1 MPPWVPTPPSMALA
15 VAALLDAGFV
25 CPPCGGA
32 DHHPCPPIGKL
43 AGEPCGGPCG
53 HLGQCGDGLMCY
65 PRKLKTI
72 RGAVALLGRF
82 GAFLGPA
89 PPGVCKCATLCE
101 EQVEATSGSNDTA
114 NATATRAGNLT
125 VEADTFP
132 ALDFVL

>member
-1 MPPWVPTPPSMALA
+1 
-15 VAALLDAGFV
+15 
-25 CPPCGGA
+25 
-32 DHHPCPPIGKL
+32 
-43 AGEPCGGPCG
+43 
-53 HLGQCGDGLMCY
+53 MCY
-65 PRKLKTI
+65 PRRLKTI